1 VGNDLPPESYVLEID
16 GIMKSEHRIFV
27 EALKVG
33 LELKQQYPHSTV
45 KLRGSMRESVV
56 ALPLAVGSGIF

>member
-1 VGNDLPPESYVLEID
+1 MKTHPVGNDLPHESYVLEID

-33 LELKQQYPHSTV
+33 LELKQQYPHRTV
-45 KLRGSMRESVV
+45 KLRDACEKASSRSH
-56 ALPLAVGSGIF
+56 